1 MLNFFRRKEKPT
13 TFEQEHLRLQSRRL
27 KLIEDTAN
35 KHLDAARLGGPGYR
49 VKKKVLVPYEDLLKI
64 WDVANKTRMDL

>member
-1 MLNFFRRKEKPT
+1 MISLFRRTPKPT
-13 TFEQEHLRLQSRRL
+13 AFEQEHLRLQSRRL

-35 KHLDAARLGGPGYR
+35 KHLEAARLGGPGFR
-49 VKKKVLVPYEDLLKI
+49 VKKEVLVPYDDLLRI

>member
-1 MLNFFRRKEKPT
+1 MLNFFRRKPIPNP
-13 TFEQEHLRLQSRRL
+13 FQEDRRRVQDRRL

-35 KHLDAARLGGPGYR
+35 KHLEAARLGGPGFR
-49 VKKKVLVPYEDLLKI
+49 VKKEVLVPYEDLLKI

>member
-1 MLNFFRRKEKPT
+1 MLNFFRRTPKPT

-49 VKKKVLVPYEDLLKI
+49 VKKEVLVPYEDLLKI